1 MAVTQR
7 ERTEVPPSHRSIL
20 PSVPGVPAGVA
31 VLIAVTCTFIGFLI
45 DANGGDDLT
54 HTFATFYVI
63 GCVLATLVVRY
74 RGLFT
79 TLVLPPLLLFLAV
92 PVFYQLLMGSAS
104 LKVREIL
111 LNLAIP
117 LVNRFPTMALATVLV
132 LIIGAIRIALHR
144 RESKSGSSAE
154 PRKARAR
161 AGRAG
166 TARAQRTRATDPK
179 DPARRRFRA
188 AADAD
193 PEADAAEPD
202 ATRASRRGAT
212 GRVAA
217 GPPRVGANRPPA
229 EGRRRRAQNPEQAA
243 PAATEGRRRAQY
255 GETPRTGERRAVPT
269 DAPRTGERRAVPT
282 DAPRTGERRAVPT
295 DRTRTGERRAAPPEG
310 GRRAAQPA
318 PAPAPDQAPAEG
330 RRRRAQSPEQAAARG
345 TERHAAAPERN
356 PAPGEG
362 GRRRRAQPGEV
373 PPHPRPNVRYRERD
387 SGRIER

>member
-54 HTFATFYVI
+54 HTFATCYVI
-63 GCVLATLVVRY
+63 GCVLATLAVRY

-104 LKVREIL
+104 LKLREIL

-144 RESKSGSSAE
+144 RESKTDSSAE

-166 TARAQRTRATDPK
+166 TARAQRTRSTDPK
-179 DPARRRFRA
+179 DPARRRSRA
-188 AADAD
+188 AADTAPD
-193 PEADAAEPD
+193 AEAAESD
-202 ATRASRRGAT
+202 ATRTPRRGAT

-217 GPPRVGANRPPA
+217 GR
-229 EGRRRRAQNPEQAA
+229 
-243 PAATEGRRRAQY
+243 
-255 GETPRTGERRAVPT
+255 
-269 DAPRTGERRAVPT
+269 
-282 DAPRTGERRAVPT
+282 
-295 DRTRTGERRAAPPEG
+295 
-310 GRRAAQPA
+310 
-318 PAPAPDQAPAEG
+318 
-330 RRRRAQSPEQAAARG
+330 
-345 TERHAAAPERN
+345 
-356 PAPGEG
+356 
-362 GRRRRAQPGEV
+362 
-373 PPHPRPNVRYRERD
+373 
-387 SGRIER
+387 